1 MMKNWKNLCK
11 RGLSLLV
18 CLVMCLSMLPGVA
31 YAKEGDD
38 CRRAGCNGVLVA
50 VPETPATCTEGTIKA
65 HLTCSICGTN
75 YHRGRW
81 SVMYLGPVD
90 RISDPLGHDMTYHAA
105 TEATCTIPGNVEYW
119 SCSRC
124 GKNFSDQAGNTEITN
139 PTGTT
144 NPDNHTG
151 EQVREHDDAGH
162 WTEWNCCHVMVGSKE
177 AHTFT
182 NYVSDGNAT
191 CAQDGTKTAICDVCK
206 AAKDTIADDGSAAK
220 VDHTWGNDI
229 TTKQPTCTTPG
240 EKTFTCTVEGCNAT
254 KTEKIE
260 ATGHNLYHHA
270 YVAPTCEKDGK
281 KEYWTCITCQN
292 DFGDAE
298 GKTPVDKKDM
308 VIPQLSHDYESKW
321 SWYWDGLHYNATLT
335 LTCKND
341 NSHTKSNTDANTTP
355 DRKPDCGKEVVITY
369 TAKVVIDGKEYT
381 STATRTAQPTG
392 EHTPAEAVRENEVA
406 ATCAK
411 EGSYD
416 EVVYCTVCEKEIS
429 REHKTIAKL
438 PHTPGEAV
446 RENVVDSTCAAEG
459 SYDEVVY
466 CSKCNK
472 ELSREEKTDPATGKH
487 TFTNYVSNNDAT
499 CTADGTETAKCDE
512 CGVAVDTRTEAGSKK
527 AHTYGPWTITV
538 EPTTEAKG
546 EAKHTC
552 TVCGHEETVEIPQL
566 PTSENPGD
574 GTWTLSEEAAPTCT
588 ETGKNVYTSEYGT
601 VEVVVPALGHDYA
614 EAWTAG
620 DDNHWHVCTR
630 CDAIDGEDAHDYD
643 DGVVTVE
650 PTATAEGTRTY
661 TCQTCGHSYDVA
673 IPATGTVTP
682 PTPPTPP
689 APTPGTGGGTGG
701 TPAPTPTPGGDVNID
716 EEDVPLAD
724 ITFEDVL
731 PTDPFYEAVK
741 YVFNRGLMEG
751 VSDTEFAPQTT
762 LNRAMLVTILY
773 RLEGEPEA
781 EPSTFKDVPAGKWFT
796 DAVGWASANEVVE
809 GYDDDHF
816 GPLDPLTREQM
827 AAILHRYAKY
837 KGYDVTDAADLTAY
851 TDADAIHEYALD
863 AATWSVAISV
873 LEALTET
880 TLGPRDNAT
889 RAQVAVA
896 LMNFCE
902 KYVPL
907 ETEGEAA

>member
-1 MMKNWKNLCK
+1 MKNWKNLCK

-81 SVMYLGPVD
+81 SVMYLRPVD

-151 EQVREHDDAGH
+151 EQVPEHDDAGH

-177 AHTFT
+177 AHTYIGADCVT
-182 NYVSDGNAT
+182 EGECCVCGAKGINPNAH
-191 CAQDGTKTAICDVCK
+191 VP
-206 AAKDTIADDGSAAK
+206 AD
-220 VDHTWGNDI
+220 
-229 TTKQPTCTTPG
+229 
-240 EKTFTCTVEGCNAT
+240 
-254 KTEKIE
+254 
-260 ATGHNLYHHA
+260 
-270 YVAPTCEKDGK
+270 
-281 KEYWTCITCQN
+281 
-292 DFGDAE
+292 
-298 GKTPVDKKDM
+298 
-308 VIPQLSHDYESKW
+308 
-321 SWYWDGLHYNATLT
+321 
-335 LTCKND
+335 
-341 NSHTKSNTDANTTP
+341 
-355 DRKPDCGKEVVITY
+355 
-369 TAKVVIDGKEYT
+369 
-381 STATRTAQPTG
+381 
-392 EHTPAEAVRENEVA
+392 AVRKNEKA
-406 ATCAK
+406 ATCT
-411 EGSYD
+411 ED
-416 EVVYCTVCEKEIS
+416 
-429 REHKTIAKL
+429 
-438 PHTPGEAV
+438 
-446 RENVVDSTCAAEG
+446 G

-466 CSKCNK
+466 CSEC
-472 ELSREEKTDPATGKH
+472 EEEISREAKTI
-487 TFTNYVSNNDAT
+487 
-499 CTADGTETAKCDE
+499 E
-512 CGVAVDTRTEAGSKK
+512 KK